1 MKILF
6 IGTFPPPF
14 GGIASHLNDL
24 LPSLAENEFQVISL
38 TKSNSNEVKESGNMK
53 NLYVNI
59 KSYFA
64 KNLLSCFFSIINYV
78 TLKSDL
84 TWKKLFKTIIISNLV
99 KSICKKEKIDM
110 IFIYDNDQGLIIPIL
125 RKMGIIKPINLM
137 IFGDFYLY
145 PEKYKK
151 IKKYYYKVLNNTD
164 LLMASSDYCGK
175 SAQEVMG
182 YDFDYKVVYIGV
194 DEEKYFPSKSEKSKS
209 FLDIPNNSFVYFFL
223 GRMDKSMGIDFLLE
237 NAQKILNLGD
247 DVYLVLAGAKGDFSQ
262 KVKNLSNKF
271 ERILYYEN
279 IPFEKK
285 LNFYHAC
292 DVYLAPTIQKHACM
306 GVSIK
311 EAMACGKPA
320 IASNSGGIPEAITNG
335 ENGFVIPA
343 KNNILDN
350 IKFIDAAKQLY
361 ESSDLR
367 KSMGEKGRQTFLKKF
382 TNQITTKNYLGIINN
397 FSNYK

>member
-1 MKILF
+1 M
-6 IGTFPPPF
+6 
-14 GGIASHLNDL
+14 
-24 LPSLAENEFQVISL
+24 
-38 TKSNSNEVKESGNMK
+38 
-53 NLYVNI
+53 
-59 KSYFA
+59 
-64 KNLLSCFFSIINYV
+64 
-78 TLKSDL
+78 
-84 TWKKLFKTIIISNLV
+84 
-99 KSICKKEKIDM
+99 
-110 IFIYDNDQGLIIPIL
+110 
-125 RKMGIIKPINLM
+125 
-137 IFGDFYLY
+137 
-145 PEKYKK
+145 
-151 IKKYYYKVLNNTD
+151 
-164 LLMASSDYCGK
+164 
-175 SAQEVMG
+175 
-182 YDFDYKVVYIGV
+182 
-194 DEEKYFPSKSEKSKS
+194 
-209 FLDIPNNSFVYFFL
+209 
-223 GRMDKSMGIDFLLE
+223 
-237 NAQKILNLGD
+237 GD

-292 DVYLAPTIQKHACM
+292 DVYLAPTMQKHACM